1 MKPGNAPIPSL
12 SLVHQMSSHFK
23 VGGLAVLPV
32 VERLRLPISSTH
44 LTEKMELWHV
54 PKQIKIKIEGAI
66 SPTNGS
72 HDSNIS
78 SKSS

>member
-1 MKPGNAPIPSL
+1 MKPGNVPIPSL

-32 VERLRLPISSTH
+32 VERLRLPTSSTH

-54 PKQIKIKIEGAI
+54 PKQIKIEGAI